1 MNTTDKLLQM
11 KRRVEEAKEDLT
23 RAEANYDAA
32 MDRLKEL
39 GYDNAAAAK
48 KALEKMSRQISDE
61 EAAIEDGL
69 RKLEQDYPEL

>member
-1 MNTTDKLLQM
+1 MNTADKLLQM

-39 GYDNAAAAK
+39 GYGSVAAAK

-61 EAAIEDGL
+61 EAAIENGL
-69 RKLEQDYPEL
+69 HKLEQDYPEL